1 MYMLLASACTK
12 GLPTMLQL
20 LLKTKCIAAITAVPA
35 TLAVQREQPHLV
47 LLQLHLGAG
56 Q

>member
-12 GLPTMLQL
+12 GLLTMLQL
-20 LLKTKCIAAITAVPA
+20 LLKTHCIAAITAVPA